1 MHLLTRFNGLFALLD
16 SDSDS
21 DFKTMATEYYAEHG
35 SIARTR
41 TWILI
46 PFPNGYCTHFRDKSL
61 SQLHTFQ
68 SGDHS
73 PNLNQ

>member
-1 MHLLTRFNGLFALLD
+1 
-16 SDSDS
+16 
-21 DFKTMATEYYAEHG
+21 MATEYYAEHG

-41 TWILI
+41 TRTGILI

-68 SGDHS
+68 SEDHS